1 MRVAVKETTVYE
13 FEELSE
19 MAQRHAIEKYWDMN
33 VDYDWWEFTYMDAS
47 DIGLEITGFNLRRG
61 QECTGKLERTALDV
75 ANKILE
81 NHGPDSDT
89 YKTAT
94 AYIQAYKDLAL
105 KAAFSDDEDEDA
117 EYFDTE
123 DIDDEFLNSLLS
135 DYWNILDNEYDY
147 LTSDKVVRE
156 TLIANEYEFTVE
168 GNIY

>member
-1 MRVAVKETTVYE
+1 MRVAVKETTVYN
-13 FEELSE
+13 FEELPE
-19 MAQRHAIEKYWDMN
+19 EAQRHAIEKYWDMN

-81 NHGPDSDT
+81 NHGPDSNT

-94 AYIQAYKDLAL
+94 DYIHAYKDLAL
-105 KAAFSDDEDEDA
+105 KEAFRDDADA

-123 DIDDEFLNSLLS
+123 DIDDEFLKSLLN
-135 DYWNILDNEYDY
+135 DYWSILQKEYDY

-156 TLIANEYEFTVE
+156 ALIANEYEFDETGE
-168 GNIY
+168 IY